1 MHLNFLHN
9 FKECDSM
16 YVFWKKPILNI
27 VTKMENALE
36 IRDLTKHYGEL
47 IAVNRISLEVRKRE
61 IFGFLGPNGAGKT
74 TTIRILT
81 GVIKPDVGT
90 AKIMGYD
97 ILKQPLRTK
106 QIISVVP
113 ESSNAYLDLTGWQ
126 NLMLIGELYGI
137 PKKIRVERAETLL
150 RRFELYK
157 RRNML
162 ARGFSKG
169 MKQKLI
175 LCMALLTK
183 PQVLFLDEP
192 TAGLDVESARLMRDI
207 IRRFNGDGAT
217 IFLSTHNMEEANQ
230 LCDRIAIINH
240 GKIAAIDTPENLR
253 MKSSGLKSV
262 EVSFN
267 KSVSVDALSKIS
279 RVSNA
284 KKMGDKIRFY
294 TDEPHTVI
302 ESLIQFARSENL
314 VIISLN
320 TLAPTLEDV
329 FVKLIKE
336 LEGD

>member
-1 MHLNFLHN
+1 
-9 FKECDSM
+9 
-16 YVFWKKPILNI
+16 
-27 VTKMENALE
+27 MEIAIKTVN
-36 IRDLTKHYGEL
+36 LTKYYGKL
-47 IAVNRISLEVRKRE
+47 LAVDHINFEVKKRE

-81 GVIKPDVGT
+81 GVIKPSSGT
-90 AKIMGYD
+90 VKIMGYD
-97 ILKQPLRTK
+97 VLRQPLKTK

-113 ESSNAYLDLTGWQ
+113 ESSNAYLDLTAWQ
-126 NLMLIGELYGI
+126 NLILIGELYGI
-137 PKKIRVERAETLL
+137 PKKERTKRAEALL
-150 RRFELYK
+150 KTFEIYK
-157 RRNML
+157 RRNSL

-192 TAGLDVESARLMRDI
+192 TAGLDVESARLMRNI
-207 IRRFNGDGAT
+207 IQRFNEDGST

-253 MKSSGLKSV
+253 MKSSGLKSI
-262 EVSFN
+262 EVSFS
-267 KSVSVDALSKIS
+267 KPVSVNDLNEILE
-279 RVSNA
+279 VTEV
-284 KKMGDKIRFY
+284 KKMGDKIRIY
-294 TDEPHTVI
+294 TDKPNKVI
-302 ESLIQFARSENL
+302 VRLTEFVRSESLEIT
-314 VIISLN
+314 SLN

-336 LEGD
+336 RKSD

>member
-1 MHLNFLHN
+1 
-9 FKECDSM
+9 
-16 YVFWKKPILNI
+16 
-27 VTKMENALE
+27 MENALE
-36 IRDLTKHYGEL
+36 INDLTKHYDEL
-47 IAVNRISLEVRKRE
+47 IAVNRISLEVRKGE

-81 GVIKPDVGT
+81 GVIKPDGGT
-90 AKIMGYD
+90 GKIMGYD
-97 ILKQPLRTK
+97 VLEQTLRVK

-113 ESSNAYLDLTGWQ
+113 ETANAYLDLTAWQ

-137 PKKIRVERAETLL
+137 PKKEKLDRAEVLL
-150 RRFELYK
+150 KTFELYK
-157 RRNML
+157 RRNNL
-162 ARGFSKG
+162 TRGFSKG
-169 MKQKLI
+169 MKQRLI

-192 TAGLDVESARLMRDI
+192 TAGLDVESARMMRDI
-207 IRRFNGDGAT
+207 IRSFNEDGAT

-267 KSVSVDALSKIS
+267 KSIPVDALSKIS
-279 RVSNA
+279 RVSRV

-294 TDEPHTVI
+294 TDEPHIVI
-302 ESLIQFARSENL
+302 ESLTEFARSERL
-314 VIISLN
+314 VIVSLN

-336 LEGD
+336 REGD